1 MDARPTQD
9 WGPPQRRDQQDTK
22 ETTGR
27 EHHFTHSN
35 PHCQRYPFQY
45 LFALYVLRWGPPR
58 DYLSGRAL
66 FGNGT
71 TPARRGPPQRHDNDG
86 PRPRTPNHA
95 LLGRSPWA
103 TGLRPKRAHSPNHA
117 LFGRSPRAK
126 DCDLK
131 ERIRRTTLFWVAIR
145 GQQDCDL
152 KERTRQ
158 TTLFWVAVRGQQ
170 DCDLKERTRQTT
182 LSWVAVRGQRDCG
195 H

>member
-1 MDARPTQD
+1 MDAGPTQD

-22 ETTGR
+22 ETAGR

-58 DYLSGRAL
+58 DSLSGCAL

-103 TGLRPKRAHSPNHA
+103 K
-117 LFGRSPRAK
+117 
-126 DCDLK
+126 
-131 ERIRRTTLFWVAIR
+131 
-145 GQQDCDL
+145 DCDL

-182 LSWVAVRGQRDCG
+182 LF
-195 H
+195 